1 MPIVSVIIPTY
12 NTRQQLLDMVECMRA
27 QTLQNWELIIVDD
40 KSMDGSLE
48 YIKSVI
54 TDERIKIVVRDRE
67 PKGSV
72 VCRNIGFELASGK
85 YVIHF
90 DADDLISQKCLEDR
104 TKYME
109 DHEDIDFAIFRG
121 KSFTDP
127 DNKNL
132 FSSNDKSWGI
142 KKGDV
147 IADFLRANYPFS
159 VWNLIFRK
167 KSVLSFLW
175 DEKVKILIYTPK
187 LDNV

>member
-121 KSFTDP
+121 
-127 DNKNL
+127 
-132 FSSNDKSWGI
+132 
-142 KKGDV
+142 
-147 IADFLRANYPFS
+147 
-159 VWNLIFRK
+159 
-167 KSVLSFLW
+167 
-175 DEKVKILIYTPK
+175 
-187 LDNV
+187 